1 MRTYYV
7 YILSSNTGTLYIGAT
22 NSLER
27 RMYEHK
33 NKLIE
38 GFTKKYSIDRLI
50 YYEEFLDVNEAIWRE
65 KELKGWLRKKKLAL
79 VRTTNPKFI
88 DLAEDW
94 WN

>member
-7 YILSSNTGTLYIGAT
+7 YILSSNTGTLYIGVT

-38 GFTKKYSIDRLI
+38 GFTRKYSIDRLI
-50 YYEEFLDVNEAIWRE
+50 YYEEFLDVNEAIRRE
-65 KELKGWLRKKKLAL
+65 KELKGWLRKKKLAI